1 MPDQELPPSIFL
13 MLERN
18 VGKRIRVIVEPS
30 YGFEGT
36 LLAVAQELSAIWL
49 SETEAIVLRSTL
61 AQPIPQVANR
71 EEKDDLYLNLRGIQ
85 RIEVL
90 PTTQPRAR
98 EK

>member
-90 PTTQPRAR
+90 PATQPRAR

>member
-1 MPDQELPPSIFL
+1 
-13 MLERN
+13 
-18 VGKRIRVIVEPS
+18 
-30 YGFEGT
+30 
-36 LLAVAQELSAIWL
+36 VAQELSAIWL

-71 EEKDDLYLNLRGIQ
+71 EEKDDLYLNLKGIQ

-90 PTTQPRAR
+90 PATQPRTR

>member
-36 LLAVAQELSAIWL
+36 LLAAAQELSAIWL
-49 SETEAIVLRSTL
+49 SEAEAIVLRSTL
-61 AQPIPQVANR
+61 AQPIPQIANR
-71 EEKDDLYLNLRGIQ
+71 EERGDIYLNLKGIQ

-90 PTTQPRAR
+90 PAAPSRSSR
-98 EK
+98 